1 MAVPFLSF
9 LFSKLHGIGLEGK
22 IGVNVIKSELLFQF
36 RKVLD
41 EIL

>member
-22 IGVNVIKSELLFQF
+22 IGVNVIKSELFFGLEKF
-36 RKVLD
+36 
-41 EIL
+41 